1 MKLIPRL
8 VLCAALVAAST
19 SAAFAQKKSKTAC
32 PVPPPSP
39 FKHSGQISTR
49 FDSSAGGMRT
59 TLQHP
64 RAIAA
69 AGTPLYLSASF
80 THQDPRRAATPSLEL
95 VFVSVAPAQRFREA
109 HDLVLTTDGARRSF
123 AGATNYQTRPDGA
136 GSTLE
141 AAKVRLTYDDVLAV
155 TRARRVSARLGGAEF
170 ELTQN
175 HLEALREL
183 ASLMAPSP
191 SRWRTSEED

>member
-1 MKLIPRL
+1 MKFIPRL
-8 VLCAALVAAST
+8 VLCAALLVAT
-19 SAAFAQKKSKTAC
+19 SSATFAQQKRKTAC

-39 FKHSGQISTR
+39 FKHNGQIATR
-49 FDSSAGGMRT
+49 FDSAAGGMRT

-64 RAIAA
+64 RALAA
-69 AGTPLYLSASF
+69 AGAPVYLSASF
-80 THQDPRRAATPSLEL
+80 THQDPRRAATPTMEL

-109 HDLVLTTDGARRSF
+109 HDLVLFADGAQHSF
-123 AGATNYQTRPDGA
+123 AGSTNYQTRPDGA

-141 AAKVRLTYDDVLAV
+141 AAKVQLTYDNVLAI
-155 TRARRVSARLGGAEF
+155 TRARRVSARLGGAAF
-170 ELTQN
+170 ELTDN

-191 SRWRTSEED
+191 SRWRTTE

>member
-8 VLCAALVAAST
+8 VLCAALVAAFTPAT
-19 SAAFAQKKSKTAC
+19 SAQQKRKTAC

-39 FKHSGQISTR
+39 FKHSGQIATR

-64 RAIAA
+64 RSLAA
-69 AGTPLYLSASF
+69 AGSAVYLSASF

-95 VFVSVAPAQRFREA
+95 VFVSVAPAQRFRDA
-109 HDLVLTTDGARRSF
+109 HDLVLITDGAQHSF
-123 AGATNYQTRPDGA
+123 AGSTNYQTRPDGA

-141 AAKVRLTYDDVLAV
+141 AAKVRLTFHDVLAV

-170 ELTQN
+170 ELTHN

-191 SRWRTSEED
+191 SRWRTTEEE

>member
-1 MKLIPRL
+1 MRLIPRI
-8 VLCAALVAAST
+8 VLCAALLAAST
-19 SAAFAQKKSKTAC
+19 APALAQQKKKTAC

-49 FDSSAGGMRT
+49 FDRGANGMRT
-59 TLQHP
+59 TLEHP
-64 RAIAA
+64 RALAA
-69 AGTPLYLSASF
+69 AGANIYLSASF
-80 THQDPRRAATPSLEL
+80 THLDPRQPAAPSLEL
-95 VFVSVAPAQRFREA
+95 TFVSVAPAQKFRDA
-109 HDLVLTTDGARRSF
+109 HDLVLIADGAPRSF
-123 AGATNYQTRPDGA
+123 AGSTNYQTRADNA

-141 AAKVRLTYDDVLAV
+141 AAKVRLSYDDVLAV
-155 TRARRVSARLGGAEF
+155 TRAHKVSARLGSAEF

-191 SRWRTSEED
+191 SRWRTTE